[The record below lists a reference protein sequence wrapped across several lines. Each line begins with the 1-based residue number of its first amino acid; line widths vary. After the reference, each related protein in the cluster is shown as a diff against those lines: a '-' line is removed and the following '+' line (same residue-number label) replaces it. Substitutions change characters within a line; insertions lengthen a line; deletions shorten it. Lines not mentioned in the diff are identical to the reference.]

1 MEIPAK
7 VMIHNQVLGV
17 KGQAG
22 TLVSVDEGGFY
33 EVHMPLGGASHKI
46 LFPIA
51 ETVLIFAEPNP
62 EIATFE
68 VER

>member
-7 VMIHNQVLGV
+7 VMVHNPTLGV

-22 TLVSVDEGGFY
+22 TLVSIADGYF
-33 EVHMPLGGASHKI
+33 EVNMPLGGATHRI
-46 LFPIA
+46 LFPVA
-51 ETVLIFAEPNP
+51 QTVLIYAEALP